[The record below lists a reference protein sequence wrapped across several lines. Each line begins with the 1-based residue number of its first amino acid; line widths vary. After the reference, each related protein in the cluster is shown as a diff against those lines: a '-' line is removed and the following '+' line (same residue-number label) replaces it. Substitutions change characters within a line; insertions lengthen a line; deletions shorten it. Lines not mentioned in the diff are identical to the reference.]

1 MPATPC
7 ALLTGIGRK
16 PDPRQSES
24 RNPAQKGNRETLDT
38 LGGDRLYEGRG
49 GVSFP
54 ISTSIGTFP
63 QGEGRMTNGTVDTI
77 LENGDH
83 IASIL
88 AAIAV
93 LATAVFS
100 YNVIKRW
107 RDEKRFDTRLKHA
120 IRILKVVYTIRN
132 DIDYIRFHKVPEEDR
147 KKVIENLK
155 SMNFSTHTIERLAIA
170 QSVLNRIEAFSKNR
184 DKIIDHL
191 PEAQAV
197 FGEKVKNALYDLRR
211 IYFRIEIIAENIIRS
226 GDNAT
231 EDEIGSLTINRD
243 VDKADEIEIRVSR
256 QIHIIEKECRPIVD
270 PEKHER
276 KKRVSDGKMLCLAVE
291 MVSVR

>member
-1 MPATPC
+1 
-7 ALLTGIGRK
+7 
-16 PDPRQSES
+16 
-24 RNPAQKGNRETLDT
+24 
-38 LGGDRLYEGRG
+38 
-49 GVSFP
+49 
-54 ISTSIGTFP
+54 
-63 QGEGRMTNGTVDTI
+63 MTNGTVETI

-88 AAIAV
+88 AAVAV

-120 IRILKVVYTIRN
+120 IRILKVAYTIRD
-132 DIDYIRFHKVPEEDR
+132 DIDYIRFHKVTEGDK
-147 KKVIENLK
+147 KKVMGNLK

-170 QSVLNRIEAFSKNR
+170 QSVLNRLEVFSENR
-184 DKIIDHL
+184 DKILDYL

-211 IYFRIEIIAENIIRS
+211 TYFKIEIIAENIIRS

-231 EDEIGSLTINRD
+231 EDEIRSLTINRD

-256 QIHIIEKECRPIVD
+256 QIHIIENECRPIVD

-276 KKRVSDGKMLCLAVE
+276 KKGYPGKKCFTWLWRWFRCVKDE
-291 MVSVR
+291 KK